1 MKVFIIAALTTDGF
15 IAKNPG
21 QSTLTWRSKGDRQF
35 FIAKTKEAR
44 VVVMGLNTAKT
55 SKRPMPDRLNI
66 IYAKSKEELPHWKEF
81 DGWEITQKDPT
92 SLIQEISERGYDQVA
107 ICGGSTIYT
116 MFMQAGVVDTLYLT
130 VEPVLF
136 GQGMAL
142 FNKELN
148 AKLQLI
154 SSEKLGD
161 NTILLEYAVI
171 KEV

>member
-55 SKRPMPDRLNI
+55 SKRPMPERLNV
-66 IYAKSKEELPHWKEF
+66 IYAKSREELPHWKEF
-81 DGWEITQKDPT
+81 DGWEVTQKDP
-92 SLIQEISERGYDQVA
+92 SVLVQELSERGYDQVA

-116 MFMQAGVVDTLYLT
+116 MFMHAGVVDTLYLT

-136 GQGMAL
+136 GQGMTL
-142 FNKELN
+142 FNKEVDRKLN
-148 AKLQLI
+148 LVKA
-154 SSEKLGD
+154 EKLGEQSL
-161 NTILLEYAVI
+161 LLEYSVL
-171 KEV
+171 KT

>member
-55 SKRPMPDRLNI
+55 SKRPMPERLNV
-66 IYAKSKEELPHWKEF
+66 IYAKSREELPHWKEF
-81 DGWEITQKDPT
+81 DGWEVTQKDP
-92 SLIQEISERGYDQVA
+92 SVLVQELSERGYDQVA

-116 MFMQAGVVDTLYLT
+116 MFMHAGVVDTLYLT

-136 GQGMAL
+136 GQGMTL
-142 FNKELN
+142 FNKEVDRKLN
-148 AKLQLI
+148 LVKA
-154 SSEKLGD
+154 EKLGEQSL
-161 NTILLEYAVI
+161 LLE
-171 KEV
+171 